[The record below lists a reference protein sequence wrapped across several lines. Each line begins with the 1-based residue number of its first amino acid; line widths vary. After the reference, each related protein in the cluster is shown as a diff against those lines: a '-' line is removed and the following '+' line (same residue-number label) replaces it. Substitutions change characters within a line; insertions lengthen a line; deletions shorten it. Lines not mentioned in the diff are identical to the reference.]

1 LSRKFSGALSGTGTS
16 FTVTHNFG
24 TRDVTVQVRKSG
36 STYDLVYTDVQMTT
50 TDTVTVIFATSVT
63 GSDYTVTVIG

>member
-1 LSRKFSGALSGTGTS
+1 
-16 FTVTHNFG
+16 
-24 TRDVTVQVRKSG
+24 VQVRKSG

-50 TDTVTVIFATSVT
+50 TDTVTVIFASSVT